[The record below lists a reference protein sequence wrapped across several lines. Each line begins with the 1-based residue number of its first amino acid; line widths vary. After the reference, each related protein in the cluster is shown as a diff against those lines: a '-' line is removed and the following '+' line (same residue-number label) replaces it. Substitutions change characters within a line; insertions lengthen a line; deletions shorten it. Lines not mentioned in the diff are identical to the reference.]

1 MNAGEILNGIAHAV
15 FKIGAII
22 FLAVVLGVYIVIAIG
37 ATITGAALQKH

>member
-1 MNAGEILNGIAHAV
+1 MNWGEILKGLGHGV

-22 FLAVVLGVYIVIAIG
+22 FMAIVLGVYIVIAIG

>member
-1 MNAGEILNGIAHAV
+1 MNWGEILNGLAHAI

-22 FLAVVLGVYIVIAIG
+22 FLAVVLGVYIVLAIA